1 MDGNN
6 HVICVQSEWINSW
19 LHIAVRR
26 LVLMFTAD
34 VKEALEGYIAQVR
47 YVMMAYL
54 MEIRL
59 LQQKK
64 TSAIVLFLSMKK
76 NELIQIWLKVSNIYY
91 NEIKS

>member
-1 MDGNN
+1 
-6 HVICVQSEWINSW
+6 
-19 LHIAVRR
+19 
-26 LVLMFTAD
+26 MFTAD

-47 YVMMAYL
+47 YVTMAYL

-76 NELIQIWLKVSNIYY
+76 NELIQVWLKVSNIYY